1 MAKLYVV
8 GTPIGNSKDITLRA
22 IETLHSVSYIACED
36 TRVTSKLLSIL
47 KIEGKKLLS
56 CHEFNEKNSS
66 LGIIKLIEQGNDVAL
81 VSDAGMPV
89 ISDPGYV
96 VIREAINN
104 GIDIDV
110 IPGPS
115 ASTMAVVL
123 SNLNTIYTFVGFLKD
138 KTIQRQNQLL
148 KLNEGTYVAY
158 VSPHKLYQTLKDI
171 KETCGANTKLF
182 LGKELTK
189 MFEKH
194 FRGTVDEVLQQIDEK
209 SIKGEYT
216 MVFEKRGK
224 DE

>member
-1 MAKLYVV
+1 MSKLYVV

-22 IETLHSVSYIACED
+22 IETLNQVNIIACED

-47 KIEGKKLLS
+47 KIEGKKLIS

-66 LGIIKLIEQGNDVAL
+66 IGIIKLIEQGNDVAL

-89 ISDPGYV
+89 ISDPGYL
-96 VIREAINN
+96 VIREAIKN
-104 GIDIDV
+104 GIEIDV

-115 ASTMAVVL
+115 ASIMALVL
-123 SNLNTIYTFVGFLKD
+123 SNMNSSFTFIGFLKD

-148 KLNEGTYVAY
+148 KLSPGTYVTY

-171 KETCGANTKLF
+171 ESTLGSNTNVF

-194 FRGTVDEVLQQIDEK
+194 YRGTVKDIIELVDQNN
-209 SIKGEYT
+209 IKGEYT
-216 MVFEKRGK
+216 MVFEKK
-224 DE
+224 EKNE